1 MKEPALDP
9 SLVRAFVASAHGEFD
24 QVKALLEQ
32 EPNLLHAAMN
42 WGGGDWETAVGA
54 AAHTGRRDIL
64 EWLLEKGARIDLF
77 AAAMLG
83 ELALVKAALEKY
95 PAQLH
100 AAGPHGITLLQHAL
114 MGGEQAAATADFL
127 KSMLNAASEE
137 PEAEAGAIL
146 VENVIKVKAGFG
158 EAVLERF
165 AKPKQVH
172 TFKGFIRMDVLHGK
186 AADGDEEIRVCTTWE
201 SKADFEAWASSDSF
215 RGAHSRR
222 DGESGGGEQA
232 PANGP
237 SHGQAQGH
245 AHGQSH
251 GQGGALGSAAQGPVI
266 GNKVT
271 IYRVAASHLPAS
283 AAADASV

>member
-1 MKEPALDP
+1 
-9 SLVRAFVASAHGEFD
+9 
-24 QVKALLEQ
+24 
-32 EPNLLHAAMN
+32 
-42 WGGGDWETAVGA
+42 
-54 AAHTGRRDIL
+54 
-64 EWLLEKGARIDLF
+64 
-77 AAAMLG
+77 
-83 ELALVKAALEKY
+83 
-95 PAQLH
+95 
-100 AAGPHGITLLQHAL
+100 
-114 MGGEQAAATADFL
+114 
-127 KSMLNAASEE
+127 MLNAASEE

-251 GQGGALGSAAQGPVI
+251 GQAQGHAHGQSHGQGGALGSAAQGPVI

>member
-9 SLVRAFVASAHGEFD
+9 SLVRAFVASAHGEFE

-42 WGGGDWETAVGA
+42 WGGDDWETAVGA

-64 EWLLEKGARIDLF
+64 EWLLEKGARLDLF

-83 ELALVKAALEKY
+83 ELALVKAALERY

-114 MGGEQAAATADFL
+114 MGGEQAAETADYL
-127 KSMLNAASEE
+127 KSLLHSSEE
-137 PEAEAGAIL
+137 TEAEAGAIL
-146 VENVIKVKAGFG
+146 VENLIKVKAGFE

-186 AADGDEEIRVCTTWE
+186 SPDGDEEIRVCTTWE

-215 RGAHSRR
+215 RGAHARR
-222 DGESGGGEQA
+222 NGESGGEEAA
-232 PANGP
+232 PAN
-237 SHGQAQGH
+237 
-245 AHGQSH
+245 GQSH
-251 GQGGALGSAAQGPVI
+251 GQGGAHGSAAPGPVI
-266 GNKVT
+266 GNKVA
-271 IYRVAASHLPAS
+271 IYRVAASHLPA
-283 AAADASV
+283 ADAADASA